1 MYQAAEEAAATG
13 PRGKK
18 RTAADVEV
26 SNAEKAVVDL
36 SSPIVAAK
44 ALKNDAE
51 LAGMREAHL
60 RDSVAICDFL
70 HSIEQKVRT
79 EIAIERFHLFLGW
92 QCILCSSCCIFSNS
106 IEHKVA
112 YDIAIKHHAL

>member
-1 MYQAAEEAAATG
+1 MSLVTSMPPCRLLLIQVSYAVFQAAEEAAATG

-18 RTAADVEV
+18 RTAADAVV
-26 SNAEKAVVDL
+26 ANADKAVVDL

-44 ALKNDAE
+44 AVKNDAE

-70 HSIEQKVRT
+70 NWIEQKVRGPVL
-79 EIAIERFHLFLGW
+79 H
-92 QCILCSSCCIFSNS
+92 C
-106 IEHKVA
+106 
-112 YDIAIKHHAL
+112 